1 MGYNGKISLVS
12 HDILKLY
19 CFWRP
24 MTDAEAELLFLAID
38 RAEVQQVGITRLAS
52 LELNNLHRAPWCFG
66 GSSLSTTLL
75 DFAAWRGRD
84 TFSCQ
89 LIAAGADPSE
99 GEAGNVWE
107 KLPRA
112 YVAWLARAAARL
124 RRQVAAESV
133 CVCGKM
139 ASMLFL
145 PCGHANCAS
154 CIWRQFENFH
164 FGPLPELLCAR
175 CNATFDDPSMT
186 FLAQRRGVIRRD
198 PTSKS
203 ESNQICAGCGCL
215 NIARAILCINCGW
228 TLSQPRFAA
237 PKASPSAPPS
247 CFDWLIQQMVG
258 KKSRYSVRERQE
270 RKLQSLERWK
280 ELPEEMQAS
289 QTVFVFSFLFVLPVF
304 PEDVEFAKL
313 QDRFGV
319 AECFSLSFGK
329 DEKIRSTKKYR
340 IMFCFLL
347 VCLVY
352 FVCFIFFICF
362 SYRGPSRIKW
372 PQYTSPAES
381 SSICSECTSRHL
393 SCFEPTRGKRNKE
406 KNIISRWKKLRFQ
419 SFLAIKGR
427 VWTA

>member
-1 MGYNGKISLVS
+1 
-12 HDILKLY
+12 
-19 CFWRP
+19 
-24 MTDAEAELLFLAID
+24 MTDSEAELLFLAID

-84 TFSCQ
+84 IFSCQ

-99 GEAGNVWE
+99 GVVSPNVWE

-124 RRQVAAESV
+124 RRQLSASSV

-139 ASMLFL
+139 PSMLFL

-154 CIWRQFENFH
+154 CIWRQFESFH
-164 FGPLPELLCAR
+164 FGPLPELICAQ

-186 FLAQRRGVIRRD
+186 FLAQRRGIIRRD

-215 NIARAILCINCGW
+215 NIARAVLCINCGW
-228 TLSQPRFAA
+228 TLSQPRFTTA
-237 PKASPSAPPS
+237 PKASPPPS
-247 CFDWLIQQMVG
+247 CFDWLIHQMIG

-270 RKLQSLERWK
+270 RKLQSLQRWK

-289 QTVFVFSFLFVLPVF
+289 QTFFFLVFCSVYLFWYPG
-304 PEDVEFAKL
+304 DVEFAEL
-313 QDRFGV
+313 QDPFGV
-319 AECFSLSFGK
+319 SECFSLENTENAVVFG
-329 DEKIRSTKKYR
+329 
-340 IMFCFLL
+340 
-347 VCLVY
+347 V
-352 FVCFIFFICF
+352 FFIPRTPRTQQQMTQMTPVHF
-362 SYRGPSRIKW
+362 ARWVLLHLLRMHVASPFVLWAHRRRKQQSWKIKFW
-372 PQYTSPAES
+372 D
-381 SSICSECTSRHL
+381 
-393 SCFEPTRGKRNKE
+393 G
-406 KNIISRWKKLRFQ
+406 KLR
-419 SFLAIKGR
+419 SFLSKFKGR
-427 VWTA
+427 VCYTA